1 MCHWVSDLTISS
13 FNSCGRQK
21 NRTRSCCRPRPE
33 WFQQKKIK
41 FRKSSCLETCY
52 VRVMN
57 LLLLSGTH
65 THTNLLTP
73 DMAVVFLNKEN
84 MAQYSVILTFH
95 TAFAVGKRRPQ
106 LSKLLKYDSNK
117 CFLFFF

>member
-1 MCHWVSDLTISS
+1 MVSAEKKLI
-13 FNSCGRQK
+13 QK
-21 NRTRSCCRPRPE
+21 E
-33 WFQQKKIK
+33 Q
-41 FRKSSCLETCY
+41 
-52 VRVMN
+52 
-57 LLLLSGTH
+57 LSGNVLRSSDEPSSSQQHTH